1 MEWFLWNGQLVE
13 LDLKST
19 NKNTLLKK
27 PTVILSVFLGKG
39 SNAKYYYMTFKE
51 FNFTEEINQGLESM
65 RFEEPTPVQEESIPY
80 IQKDKDIIAVA
91 QTGTGKTAA
100 YLLPI
105 LDKIQRGGG
114 GKISCLIIAPTR
126 ELAMQIDQQVEGFS
140 YFTGASSIAIYGGG
154 SGSSFDAEKT
164 ALKDGADL
172 IVATPGRLLSHLNL
186 NYVNIGQL
194 DYLILDEADR
204 MLDMGFAEDIKRIAE
219 FLPKKRQNIMFSATM
234 PPKIR
239 TLAKEIM
246 NDPAEV
252 NIAISQTAEGIL
264 QGAHMTYAGQKNE
277 LLKYLFKDKEE
288 LNSIIIFTSR
298 KSSVKDIVRDLKRMN
313 LDADGISSDLDQ
325 DGREE
330 VLRRFKNKR
339 LKILVA
345 TDIISRGIDIDS
357 IDLVLNYDVPS
368 DPEDYV
374 HRVGRTA
381 RAKSTGVALTF
392 IDENGMRDF
401 DKIEQLI
408 GKSVPKLPN
417 PPEIGKGPEYNPN
430 QPANRGGKGGGFKGK
445 RKGNNQSWKGKR

>member
-1 MEWFLWNGQLVE
+1 
-13 LDLKST
+13 
-19 NKNTLLKK
+19 
-27 PTVILSVFLGKG
+27 
-39 SNAKYYYMTFKE
+39 MTFKE
-51 FNFTEEINQGLESM
+51 FNFSDEIVQGLESM
-65 RFEEPTPVQEESIPY
+65 NFEEPTPVQEKSIPA
-80 IQKDKDIIAVA
+80 IMQGRDIISVA

-105 LDKIQRGGG
+105 LDHIQRKGG

-154 SGSSFDAEKT
+154 SGSSFEAEKT
-164 ALKDGADL
+164 ALKDGADI

-186 NYVNIGQL
+186 KYVKIDGL
-194 DYLILDEADR
+194 EHFILDEADR
-204 MLDMGFAEDIKRIAE
+204 MLDMGFADDIKRIADY
-219 FLPKKRQNIMFSATM
+219 LPKKRQNIMFSATM

-239 TLAKEIM
+239 KLAKEIM
-246 NDPAEV
+246 DNPAEV
-252 NIAISQTAEGIL
+252 NIAISKTAEGIL
-264 QGAHMTYAGQKNE
+264 QAAHLAYDGQKPL
-277 LLKYLFKDKEE
+277 LLKYLFKGKDE

-298 KSSVKDIVRDLKRMN
+298 KSSVKEIVRVLKKMDM
-313 LDADGISSDLDQ
+313 DADGISSDLDQ

-330 VLRRFKNKR
+330 VLRRFRNKR

-392 IDENGMRDF
+392 IDEKGMRDF
-401 DKIEQLI
+401 QKIESLI
-408 GKSVPKLPN
+408 GKTIPKLPN
-417 PPEIGKGPEYNPN
+417 PEEVGEGPEYKV
-430 QPANRGGKGGGFKGK
+430 QSYKKDFS
-445 RKGNNQSWKGKR
+445 KGNKNYKREGKFRPKKQN